1 MLGLQ
6 KQNQITIIWGNQLI
20 ANGQEC
26 PTDYNGASKSTNELH
41 KIDKLSFEVM
51 IHRAWTPNEFLR
63 APALTPSLKKLGH
76 LP

>member
-6 KQNQITIIWGNQLI
+6 KQNQISQSFEVISYII

-51 IHRAWTPNEFLR
+51 IHRA
-63 APALTPSLKKLGH
+63 
-76 LP
+76 